1 MNYKDISKK
10 NLNNHIDRL
19 IDILDEIEIGKITI
33 LTGGN
38 ATGKSVIRKLL
49 NLKLMEKTGSDKS
62 VVSSISMQ
70 MRVNTPDSLLGT
82 GLDSMMKDLPWE
94 STSEHTV
101 CLLEGLLDVFNE
113 SEGNGGK
120 RFLVIDELET
130 GMSKEVQAGT
140 CIWLNEILNPET
152 VRDKTYGVLL
162 ITHSDTVV
170 RTVRHDSFINID
182 GMTEEEWLNRE
193 IVPVT
198 PDELKNWSSALYA
211 AIGKREKKK

>member
-49 NLKLMEKTGSDKS
+49 SCHLMERLGSNKS
-62 VVSSISMQ
+62 VVSSVSMQ
-70 MRVNTPDSLLGT
+70 LRTNTPDSLLGT
-82 GLDSMMKDLPWE
+82 GLDSIMADLSWE

-101 CLLEGLLDVFNE
+101 DLLKGMLKNYSSDSDVPQ
-113 SEGNGGK
+113 K
-120 RFLVIDELET
+120 RFLIIDELEI

-140 CIWLNEILNPET
+140 CIWLNEILDPET

>member
-1 MNYKDISKK
+1 MDYKNISKK

-19 IDILDEIEIGKITI
+19 IDILDEIETGKITI

-49 NLKLMEKTGSDKS
+49 SCHLMKKLGCDKS

-70 MRVNTPDSLLGT
+70 MRVNTPGSLLGT
-82 GLDSMMKDLPWE
+82 GLDSIMKDLPWE

-130 GMSKEVQAGT
+130 GMSKEVQTGT
-140 CIWLNEILNPET
+140 CLWLNGILDPET

-170 RTVRHDSFINID
+170 RTIRHDKFINID

>member
-1 MNYKDISKK
+1 MDYKDISKK

-19 IDILDEIEIGKITI
+19 IDILDEIETGKITI

-49 NLKLMEKTGSDKS
+49 NCHLMKKLGCDNG

-70 MRVNTPDSLLGT
+70 MRVNTPGSLLGT

-170 RTVRHDSFINID
+170 RTIRHDSFINID

>member
-1 MNYKDISKK
+1 MNYKDISKE

-19 IDILDEIEIGKITI
+19 LEILDGIETGKVTI

-49 NLKLMEKTGSDKS
+49 NLRLMEKLGCDKS

-70 MRVNTPDSLLGT
+70 MRTNTPDSLLGT
-82 GLDSMMKDLPWE
+82 GFDSMMKDLPWE

-113 SEGNGGK
+113 SEGNGRK

-140 CIWLNEILNPET
+140 CIWLNKILNPET

-170 RTVRHDSFINID
+170 RTVRHDSFVNID

-198 PDELKNWSSALYA
+198 PDELKNWSSALYV